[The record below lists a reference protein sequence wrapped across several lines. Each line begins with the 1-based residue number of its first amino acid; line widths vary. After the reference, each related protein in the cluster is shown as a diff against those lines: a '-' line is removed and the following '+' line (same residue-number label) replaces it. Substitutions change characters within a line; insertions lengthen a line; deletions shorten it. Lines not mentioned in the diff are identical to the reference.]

1 MRISD
6 WSSDVCSSDLRRHP
20 PRIEQP
26 GFRSSEPCRLQST
39 VHIHICHRN
48 LKRDKGGGGMT
59 RRVVVTGLG
68 VVTPLGVGV
77 EPVWNRLILGHSGLV
92 RLPDAIA
99 ADLPARVAGMVPDK
113 DDDPAGLD
121 RKSVVEGKS
130 VSVRVDLGGRRIIT
144 KKQ

>member
-48 LKRDKGGGGMT
+48 LKRDKGGGGLT

-92 RLPDAIA
+92 RLSDAMA
-99 ADLPARVAGMVPDK
+99 ADLPARVDGMVPDNGH
-113 DDDPAGLD
+113 DPAGIAPEDADLA
-121 RKSVVEGKS
+121 KSLTRSKERAGGIGK
-130 VSVRVDLGGRRIIT
+130 V
-144 KKQ
+144 

>member
-6 WSSDVCSSDLRRHP
+6 WSSDVCSSDL
-20 PRIEQP
+20 
-26 GFRSSEPCRLQST
+26 
-39 VHIHICHRN
+39 
-48 LKRDKGGGGMT
+48 MT

-113 DDDPAGLD
+113 DDDPAGFDPEVAVSARDLNRMD
-121 RKSVVEGKS
+121 RFIHFALVAAHEA
-130 VSVRVDLGGRRIIT
+130 GGPAAWRPQEPATGLRAPT
-144 KKQ
+144 DQAR

>member
-6 WSSDVCSSDLRRHP
+6 WSSDVCSSDL
-20 PRIEQP
+20 
-26 GFRSSEPCRLQST
+26 
-39 VHIHICHRN
+39 
-48 LKRDKGGGGMT
+48 MT
-59 RRVVVTGLG
+59 RRVVVTGLR